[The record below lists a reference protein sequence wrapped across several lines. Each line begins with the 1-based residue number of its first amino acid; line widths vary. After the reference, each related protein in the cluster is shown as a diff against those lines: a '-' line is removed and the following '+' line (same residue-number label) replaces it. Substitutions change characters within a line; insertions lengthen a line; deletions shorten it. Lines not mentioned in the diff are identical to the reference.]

1 MAPILL
7 AVAGTTSCILNV
19 YGSNDATL
27 KGLLVDGGANTPTC
41 DGVSSGSTQIMME
54 RVTVVR
60 CINGLGSVS
69 NTDLYTHVA
78 TLINCEFA
86 NNTNG
91 ISNLIDTAMIGGA
104 VSANTIGVN
113 LGSGANANSFIAV
126 RFEWSIND
134 GVAGYNASSN
144 VFCGGLF
151 DRNGWR
157 GLNLGAG
164 CKDWTF
170 VGVQFARNGSNNV
183 YPNNSHIALNGTT
196 SVFFNGCV
204 SRTGTNDDGTGT
216 LSPAYFINYIN
227 TNALVTIS
235 GCDVSGFVT
244 GFAFGSNPT
253 SYVQRDNFGAG
264 DTLVNAARPY
274 ISGGVIAQTP
284 FTKAGATVSPGASTT
299 IAMGQSP
306 IVTNYSNTTRTLHV
320 TAVNNNSPY
329 QSCSARIA
337 LGFYRDTAV
346 HTPTGSAA
354 YGETGGTGIITW
366 GGSGKLQ
373 LSVSSVASDGSSFML
388 GILNGGTADGSN
400 WSVFAELH

>member
-1 MAPILL
+1 M
-7 AVAGTTSCILNV
+7 
-19 YGSNDATL
+19 
-27 KGLLVDGGANTPTC
+27 
-41 DGVSSGSTQIMME
+41 
-54 RVTVVR
+54 
-60 CINGLGSVS
+60 
-69 NTDLYTHVA
+69 
-78 TLINCEFA
+78 
-86 NNTNG
+86 
-91 ISNLIDTAMIGGA
+91 
-104 VSANTIGVN
+104 
-113 LGSGANANSFIAV
+113 

-151 DRNGWR
+151 DRNAWR
-157 GLNLGAG
+157 GANLGAG

-216 LSPAYFINYIN
+216 LSPAYFVNYIN

-274 ISGGVIAQTP
+274 ISGGVVAQTP
-284 FTKAGATVSPGASTT
+284 FTKAGATIAPAATTT

-306 IVTNYSNTTRTLHV
+306 ITTNYSNTTRTLHV

-337 LGFYRDTAV
+337 LGFYRDTAI
-346 HTPTGSAA
+346 HAPTGSAA

-366 GGSGKLQ
+366 GGTGKLQ
-373 LSVSSVASDGSSFML
+373 LSASAVASDGSSFTL

>member
-1 MAPILL
+1 M
-7 AVAGTTSCILNV
+7 
-19 YGSNDATL
+19 
-27 KGLLVDGGANTPTC
+27 
-41 DGVSSGSTQIMME
+41 
-54 RVTVVR
+54 
-60 CINGLGSVS
+60 
-69 NTDLYTHVA
+69 
-78 TLINCEFA
+78 
-86 NNTNG
+86 
-91 ISNLIDTAMIGGA
+91 
-104 VSANTIGVN
+104 
-113 LGSGANANSFIAV
+113 
-126 RFEWSIND
+126 
-134 GVAGYNASSN
+134 
-144 VFCGGLF
+144 
-151 DRNGWR
+151 
-157 GLNLGAG
+157 
-164 CKDWTF
+164 
-170 VGVQFARNGSNNV
+170 QFARNGSNNV

-216 LSPAYFINYIN
+216 LSPAYFVNYIN

-274 ISGGVIAQTP
+274 ISGGVVAQTP
-284 FTKAGATVSPGASTT
+284 FTKAGATIAPAATTT

-306 IVTNYSNTTRTLHV
+306 ITTNYSNTTRTLHV

-337 LGFYRDTAV
+337 LGFYRDTAI
-346 HTPTGSAA
+346 HAPTGSAA

-366 GGSGKLQ
+366 GGTGKLQ
-373 LSVSSVASDGSSFML
+373 LSASAVASDGSSFTL